1 MTHDGPFESKTTTY
15 KRDDGIV
22 KFGSP
27 GLAKLLKD
35 NSSQIL
41 LNLHGHC
48 HLGNTFDYELGPTV
62 INPGSLS
69 VGSFI
74 VLDLAKIDG
83 KWKLDS
89 VTKKF

>member
-15 KRDDGIV
+15 KGEEGLL

-27 GLAKLLKD
+27 GLAKLIRD
-35 NSSQIL
+35 NDKQIL
-41 LNLHGHC
+41 LHLHGHC
-48 HLGNTFDYELGPTV
+48 HAGNTFDYEFGPPV

-69 VGSFI
+69 EGSFI
-74 VLDLAKIDG
+74 ILDLKKTDG
-83 KWKLDS
+83 LWKLDS